1 MAKLFSHKC
10 DSFTQKEIAIYK
22 LFHSDLFSDV
32 NVLPTAPGPT
42 PVSFMLH
49 FFSFKSLLLH
59 DLFLLFISIYIKQ
72 PNIKIF
78 LTYVAT
84 FNKTYIHGHSFSWRH
99 SVSCWR
105 QMQHTFDHHRKV
117 RENVCLFQLVV
128 LSMCSIKNFKN
139 K

>member
-1 MAKLFSHKC
+1 MYKQTRIQLTFEYHFMEGGPCQEMHCQNEGKCEADPSSQSSTCICPIGFNDAKCESSQYKMAKLFSHKC

-59 DLFLLFISIYIKQ
+59 DLFLLFILIYIKQ
-72 PNIKIF
+72 P
-78 LTYVAT
+78 
-84 FNKTYIHGHSFSWRH
+84 
-99 SVSCWR
+99 
-105 QMQHTFDHHRKV
+105 
-117 RENVCLFQLVV
+117 
-128 LSMCSIKNFKN
+128 SI
-139 K
+139 